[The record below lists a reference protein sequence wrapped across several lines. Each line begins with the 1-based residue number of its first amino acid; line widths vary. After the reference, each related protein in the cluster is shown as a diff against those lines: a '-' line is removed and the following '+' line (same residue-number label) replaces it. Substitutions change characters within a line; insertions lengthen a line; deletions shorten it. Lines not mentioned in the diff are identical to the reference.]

1 MHGGWAYSIN
11 ERGEIAGYC
20 INELLQ
26 RRAVIWRNLELYD
39 LNELVVGGGDW
50 LLESAWA
57 INEKG
62 QIVGAG
68 RLGGVESGF
77 LLTPISRR

>member
-1 MHGGWAYSIN
+1 
-11 ERGEIAGYC
+11 
-20 INELLQ
+20 
-26 RRAVIWRNLELYD
+26 VIWRNLELYD